1 VVLQAGL
8 LQDTVQG
15 TWSEVVVAR
24 PGNRDQA
31 RFRGVL
37 ELLMASSRPRQDPA
51 IVSKEAQNVTDFH
64 VWILRQGL
72 PIVQSDG

>member
-1 VVLQAGL
+1 MVLQAGL

-15 TWSEVVVAR
+15 TWGEVIVAR
-24 PGNRDQA
+24 PSNRDQA
-31 RFRGVL
+31 WFRGVL
-37 ELLMASSRPRQDPA
+37 ELLVASPRPRQDPA
-51 IVSKEAQNVTDFH
+51 IVSKQAQNVTDFH